1 MKLDPAVKKESLFI
15 ALATLAGGALVQLVF
30 LLIGRWDLSVLLGG
44 VLGWA
49 AAAANFFFMSLTVQ
63 RAVASGDE
71 ARAKQMMS
79 LSYTVRTLG
88 LLGVVALSLIVDA
101 IHWIPVVVAVFLP
114 RAAILVRQL
123 TVKKEE
129 TPAAPSA
136 PADPAPE
143 EEEEE
148 EDGFE
153 KFVGHFAGRIN
164 TDYGSAP
171 SGEKKEP
178 SAPTDA
184 DETNDTANDTT
195 PEGR

>member
-15 ALATLAGGALVQLVF
+15 ALTTLAGGAVVQLVF
-30 LLIGRWDLSVLLGG
+30 LLIGRWNLSVLLGG
-44 VLGWA
+44 VIGWA
-49 AAAANFFFMSLTVQ
+49 AAAANFFFMSVTVQ

-101 IHWIPVVVAVFLP
+101 IHWIPVVAAVFLP

-123 TVKKEE
+123 TQKKEE
-129 TPAAPSA
+129 TPAAPSS
-136 PADPAPE
+136 PAAAPE

-164 TDYGSAP
+164 TDYGPAP

-178 SAPTDA
+178 AAPPDA
-184 DETNDTANDTT
+184 DEKNDTANDTT

>member
-15 ALATLAGGALVQLVF
+15 ALTTLAGGAVVQLVF
-30 LLIGRWDLSVLLGG
+30 LLIGRWNLSVLLGG
-44 VLGWA
+44 VIGWA
-49 AAAANFFFMSLTVQ
+49 AAAANFFFMSVTVQ

-101 IHWIPVVVAVFLP
+101 IHWIPVVAAVFLP

-123 TVKKEE
+123 TQKKEE
-129 TPAAPSA
+129 APAAPSA
-136 PADPAPE
+136 PAAAPE

-164 TDYGSAP
+164 TDYGPAP

-178 SAPTDA
+178 AAPPDA
-184 DETNDTANDTT
+184 DEKNDTANDTT